1 MDICTFESGE
11 EIGYFHFYLC
21 RSYVPF
27 SEIVCKGH
35 FLVESKCKYGI
46 FFPDQTFH
54 KIFYFGLFIPSLL
67 SWCFSRGRFGFFT
80 HATDQGISGFNL
92 LPSFDSFLKAH
103 LKTCIRKVLKNLGH
117 LLCSFSISPS
127 SSLTICAPQR
137 A

>member
-11 EIGYFHFYLC
+11 EIGYYHFYLC

-54 KIFYFGLFIPSLL
+54 KIFSLVCLYRPFCPGVFPGGGSAFSLMPQIRVYLASICCRRLIL
-67 SWCFSRGRFGFFT
+67 SSRHISKHASGR
-80 HATDQGISGFNL
+80 S
-92 LPSFDSFLKAH
+92 
-103 LKTCIRKVLKNLGH
+103 
-117 LLCSFSISPS
+117 
-127 SSLTICAPQR
+127 
-137 A
+137 